1 MCEVFQ
7 KYDIPVINAD
17 LISRQSKDKYST
29 TSRFV
34 WPLCD
39 IYKYKQPPNDN
50 WIILHFLVVEIGK
63 PVWKKIREHF
73 GDEVFNSDQTL
84 NRDKL
89 GQVIFDNVEKRRIL
103 NRLTHPV
110 IHRTIYKEVFK
121 YFFLGKNF
129 VVLELPLLFEV
140 NSNLINYIH
149 KIICVTTE
157 DDIQIA
163 RLMDRNSLSLTESKK
178 RIQAQMPL
186 EEKCKMSHFVIE
198 NSGSQK
204 DMEEQALKIINMLLE
219 SNHHWKLRSI
229 LMASAFSILAGIAW
243 ILNRKYKFISN

>member
-1 MCEVFQ
+1 MTFSQ
-7 KYDIPVINAD
+7 HQTNQNLSSFKF
-17 LISRQSKDKYST
+17 T
-29 TSRFV
+29 
-34 WPLCD
+34 
-39 IYKYKQPPNDN
+39 
-50 WIILHFLVVEIGK
+50 FLVVEPGK
-63 PVWKKIREHF
+63 PVWKKIREAF
-73 GDEVFNSDQTL
+73 GDQVFNDDDTL

-89 GQVIFDNVEKRRIL
+89 GQVIFDDVEKRRTL

-163 RLMDRNSLSLTESKK
+163 RLMDRNNLSLTEAKK

-198 NSGSQK
+198 NSGSPK
-204 DMEEQALKIINMLLE
+204 DMEEQALRIIRILLE

-243 ILNRKYKFISN
+243 FLNRKYKFITSN

>member
-1 MCEVFQ
+1 MFLIAVTGGIACGKTSVCEVFQ
-7 KYDIPVINAD
+7 KYNIPVINAD
-17 LISRQSKDKYST
+17 LISRQ
-29 TSRFV
+29 
-34 WPLCD
+34 
-39 IYKYKQPPNDN
+39 I
-50 WIILHFLVVEIGK
+50 VEPGK

-73 GDEVFNSDQTL
+73 GEEVFNEDQTL

-110 IHRTIYKEVFK
+110 IHRTIYKQVIK

-157 DDIQIA
+157 NDIQIA
-163 RLMDRNSLSLTESKK
+163 RLMDRNNLSLTESKK
-178 RIQAQMPL
+178 RIQAQMSL

-204 DMEEQALKIINMLLE
+204 DMEEQAVKIINMLLE

-229 LMASAFSILAGIAW
+229 LMASAVSILAGIAW

>member
-1 MCEVFQ
+1 MFLIAVTGGIACGKTTVCEVFQ

-17 LISRQSKDKYST
+17 LISRQ
-29 TSRFV
+29 
-34 WPLCD
+34 
-39 IYKYKQPPNDN
+39 I
-50 WIILHFLVVEIGK
+50 VEPGK
-63 PVWKKIREHF
+63 PVWKKIKEHF
-73 GDEVFNSDQTL
+73 GDEVFNEDKTL
-84 NRDKL
+84 NRDIL
-89 GQVIFDNVEKRRIL
+89 GQIIFDSVEKRRIL
-103 NRLTHPV
+103 NRLTHPI
-110 IHRTIYKEVFK
+110 IHRTIYKEIFK

-149 KIICVTTE
+149 KIICVATE
-157 DDIQIA
+157 EDIQIA
-163 RLMDRNSLSLTESKK
+163 RLMDRNNMSLSEAKK

-204 DMEEQALKIINMLLE
+204 DMEEQTIKIINMLLD

-229 LMASAFSILAGIAW
+229 LMASAFSILAGLAW
-243 ILNRKYKFISN
+243 LLNRKYKFISN